1 MNDVALVLRLL
12 IIVLFLASAAVSL
25 YAYKKRSGTYH
36 LVGIAGWCIHVV
48 IFTTLAA
55 LSVSGIL
62 TIDHLWLNLWSNT
75 VRLHGGLV
83 ALSLA
88 VFYATRL
95 KMASK
100 E

>member
-1 MNDVALVLRLL
+1 MDKVALILRLL
-12 IIVLFLASAAVSL
+12 IIVLFSISAAVSL
-25 YAYKKRSGTYH
+25 YAYRRRSGTYH

-48 IFTTLAA
+48 IFTTFAA

-62 TIDHLWLNLWSNT
+62 TIDRLYLNLWSNA
-75 VRLHGGLV
+75 VRFHGGLV

-88 VFYATRL
+88 VFYATRPVN
-95 KMASK
+95 MV